1 MALEEETGF
10 LIEQDEADL
19 ILSEIRC
26 SPKYKKYNY
35 GNPPKNK
42 YETSWLSVRTPFG
55 KKLHEARNGGRI
67 FFRKIFW
74 QKLIFSNFN
83 IHCFG
88 HSCYPKKDWESS
100 TSMTRRVKMNFT
112 KRPKRLKLI
121 PFDME

>member
-1 MALEEETGF
+1 LALEVETGS
-10 LIEQDEADL
+10 LTEQDEADL

-67 FFRKIFW
+67 FFRK
-74 QKLIFSNFN
+74 N
-83 IHCFG
+83 ILAKIL
-88 HSCYPKKDWESS
+88 S
-100 TSMTRRVKMNFT
+100 R
-112 KRPKRLKLI
+112 
-121 PFDME
+121 